1 MSEPETQTWGISKR
15 SPSNN
20 MVKEKSDSSM
30 GYVSILIDKACTL
43 HEQGHLPEA
52 LSLLEE
58 VIAFDPANISAL
70 QHIARIYS
78 LIGNHHAAL
87 NIYQHLNNILPGSSK
102 TLMLLGV
109 EFAETGNYENAVN
122 CFLEC
127 LKSEGAN
134 ATLHL
139 MTGIAY
145 DELDK
150 RDEALHHFGVA
161 FELNPEDDTTLTH
174 LAKSLISKLRMTE
187 AEQYLLTA
195 LKINPAN
202 ALAYNNLGRIYKSQG
217 KSVEAVAA
225 YRNALKLDSQNPVVA
240 NNLLL
245 CLNYLPNIS
254 PEAIFSEHQKLC
266 NQVYHVPSRLSEQ
279 HSQPANG
286 KLRIGYVSGDFHN
299 HSVAF
304 FFEPVLLHHDRLK
317 FDIFC
322 YSNDSRSDNTTKRLK
337 ATPTEWRSIVGLSD
351 EQAAK
356 MVTRD
361 NIDVLVDLAGHS
373 SENRLGLFAL
383 KPARLQVSWLGYPH
397 STGLSQMDYY
407 LTDDLCDPNGMTEH
421 LYTEKLIH
429 LPGTFCCYLPPLQF
443 PAVTPPP
450 STRSDVITFGC
461 FNNFAKVNDT
471 LIELWAGILSQVPG
485 SRLLLKSMA
494 LGDQVTQQSVLAK
507 FQSLGITADRIALL
521 GTVKSALDHL
531 ALYSQIDIALDTYP
545 YHGTTTTCEALWMGV
560 PVVTL
565 AGSTHAS
572 RVGVS
577 FLNSVGCQEL
587 IAVTA
592 KNYINIAMSLAGAP
606 HRLCCYRENLRSMM
620 AHSPLMDAVKLTNNV
635 ELAFELVLQ
644 HKKLAH

>member
-1 MSEPETQTWGISKR
+1 
-15 SPSNN
+15 
-20 MVKEKSDSSM
+20 M
-30 GYVSILIDKACTL
+30 GYARILIDKACIL

-58 VIAFDPANISAL
+58 VIAFDANNISAL
-70 QHIARIYS
+70 QHIALLYS
-78 LIGNHHAAL
+78 QNGNHHAAL
-87 NIYQHLNNILPGSSK
+87 NIYQHLKNILPESSE

-109 EFAETGNYENAVN
+109 EFAETGNYESAVD
-122 CFLEC
+122 CFLTC
-127 LKSEGAN
+127 LKSDGAN

-139 MTGIAY
+139 MIGITY

-150 RDEALHHFGVA
+150 RDEALQHFSSA
-161 FELNPEDDTTLTH
+161 FELNPENDTTLTH
-174 LAKSLISKLRMTE
+174 LAKSLITKQRITE

-217 KSVEAVAA
+217 KSVEAVTA
-225 YRNALKLDSQNPVVA
+225 YRNALKLDPQNPVIV

-245 CLNYLPNIS
+245 CLNYLPDLS

-266 NQVYHVPSRLSEQ
+266 NQVYHIPPVFLEQ
-279 HSQPANG
+279 YSQPASG
-286 KLRIGYVSGDFHN
+286 KIRIGYVSGDFHN

-304 FFEPVLLHHDRLK
+304 FFEPVLLHHNRLK
-317 FDIFC
+317 FEIFC
-322 YSNDSRSDNTTKRLK
+322 YSNDSRNDDTTKRLK

-356 MVTRD
+356 IVRRD
-361 NIDVLVDLAGHS
+361 SIDVLVDLAGHS

-383 KPARLQVSWLGYPH
+383 KPARLQASWLGYPH
-397 STGLSQMDYY
+397 STGLSQIDYY
-407 LTDDLCDPNGMTEH
+407 LTDVLCDPDGMTEH
-421 LYTEKLIH
+421 LYTEKLLH
-429 LPGTFCCYLPPLQF
+429 LPGTFCCYLPPFQF
-443 PAVTPPP
+443 PAVKPPP
-450 STRSDVITFGC
+450 STRSGAVTFGS
-461 FNNFAKVNDT
+461 FNNFAKVNDR
-471 LIELWAGILSQVPG
+471 LIELWAEILSLVPN
-485 SRLLLKSMA
+485 SRLFLKSMS
-494 LGDQVTQQSVLAK
+494 LGDQATQQSVLAK
-507 FQSLGITADRIALL
+507 FELLGIPEDRIALL

-531 ALYSQIDIALDTYP
+531 ALYTQIDIALDAFP

-577 FLNSVGCQEL
+577 LLTSVGCKEL

-592 KNYINIAMSLAGAP
+592 KNYINIAVSLAGTP
-606 HRLCCYRENLRSMM
+606 HQLYWYRENLRTMM
-620 AHSPLMDAVKLTNNV
+620 ARSPLMDAGRLTNNV
-635 ELAFELVLQ
+635 ELAFESILRQ
-644 HKKLAH
+644 M